1 MSFIF
6 LASLIML
13 KSKTYSGNTTVR
25 PGRESWSQEM
35 RSQLYQLTVFSVP
48 AASFVK

>member
-1 MSFIF
+1 MSFSF
-6 LASLIML
+6 LASLNML

-25 PGRESWSQEM
+25 PGRESWSHEM
-35 RSQLYQLTVFSVP
+35 RLQLYQLAIFSVP